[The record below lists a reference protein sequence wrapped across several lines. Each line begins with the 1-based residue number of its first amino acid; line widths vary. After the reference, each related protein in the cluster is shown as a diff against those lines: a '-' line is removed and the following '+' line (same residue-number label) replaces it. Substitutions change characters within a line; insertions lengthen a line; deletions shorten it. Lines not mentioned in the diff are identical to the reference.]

1 MAHAGW
7 HCLTLLTFMQDH
19 PELDDRYPSVK
30 KRLDESTTTILQS
43 VRQSQQTINSQPTVA
58 LPPFDPNKRPGD
70 SQIT

>member
-1 MAHAGW
+1 
-7 HCLTLLTFMQDH
+7 MQDH

-30 KRLDESTTTILQS
+30 KRLDEGAAAILQTTTARQLQE
-43 VRQSQQTINSQPTVA
+43 QTINSQSTVA